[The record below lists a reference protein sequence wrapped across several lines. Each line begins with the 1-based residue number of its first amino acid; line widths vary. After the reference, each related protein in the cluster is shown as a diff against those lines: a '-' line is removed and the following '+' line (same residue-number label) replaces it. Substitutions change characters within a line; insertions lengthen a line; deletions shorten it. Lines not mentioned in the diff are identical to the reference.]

1 MLRITAFA
9 LILLSVVVPAQDKS
23 KAQPDRG
30 KVLDAAAKTPFFT
43 AKGAD
48 AVKRVIAGGQV
59 RNVDEKLL
67 DPAAKAPAQQNAT
80 QTPQPAPGQPAQPN
94 QPGPAQPG
102 QQAPTPPPAD
112 KPFTWRLVGISYGK
126 RQGMAL
132 FLLDGKSKTV
142 CKGESLDE
150 DAKVVSVDRRHV
162 VLLIHGKRVA
172 LSPW

>member
-1 MLRITAFA
+1 MLRVTAFA
-9 LILLSVVVPAQDKS
+9 LILLSVVVSAQDKS

-43 AKGAD
+43 QKGAD

-67 DPAAKAPAQQNAT
+67 DPATKAAAQPNPA
-80 QTPQPAPGQPAQPN
+80 QTPQPAPGQPS
-94 QPGPAQPG
+94 QPGPVQPG
-102 QQAPTPPPAD
+102 QQAPTPPPAG
-112 KPFTWRLVGISYGK
+112 KPFTWRLIGISYGK

-132 FLLDGKSKTV
+132 FLLDGKSKSV

-150 DAKVVSVDRRHV
+150 DAKVLSVDRRHV
-162 VLLIHGKRVA
+162 VLMIHGKRVA